1 MKKIIL
7 HGHLK
12 DRYSLPIEVDANSV
26 AEAIGFLTQFP
37 ELEGGPWPVTI
48 RGVNSEIALYGETD
62 MEEIHLYPRTGGSG
76 GRNGLMQL
84 IIGIAIVALAIVAAP
99 LLFGPAGGAGLLG
112 SVGISQG
119 MVIMS
124 GGMMALGGIMQ
135 MLMPVPDM
143 GSGKG
148 SEGSLFLGGAG
159 NTTRINTPIGI
170 LYGMRRLFGQFLSFN
185 VNAKDIAIEGDPTEA
200 SAGKANYV
208 RYDAVSGITIPPLRA
223 VYPNATPSLSSLPVA
238 A

>member
-12 DRYSLPIEVDANSV
+12 DRYSLPIEVEASTV
-26 AEAIGFLTQFP
+26 AEAIGALKQFT
-37 ELEGGPWPVTI
+37 ELGEGPWPVTI
-48 RGVNSEIALYGETD
+48 RGVNSEIALYGDTD
-62 MEEIHLYPRTGGSG
+62 MEEIHVFPRTGGSG
-76 GRNGLMQL
+76 GRNGILQI
-84 IIGIAIVALAIVAAP
+84 IIGIVIVALAIVAAP
-99 LLFGPAGGAGLLG
+99 FLFGAAGGAGLIGGLG
-112 SVGISQG
+112 ITQG
-119 MVIMS
+119 MVIMA

-143 GSGKG
+143 GSSKG
-148 SEGSLFLGGAG
+148 SEGSLFLSGAG

-170 LYGMRRLFGQFLSFN
+170 LYGMRRLFGHFLSFN

-200 SAGKANYV
+200 ASGKKNYT
-208 RYDAVSGITIPPLRA
+208 RYDAVTGIVIPPLRA
-223 VYPNATPSLSSLPVA
+223 VYPSATASLTNRPVA